1 MRKIIIIGVLVVL
14 TILVGVFAWRKIPK
28 IEYDVKVVKVESE
41 KYSPIYLKKI
51 ERGLNYSVSVISLKP
66 DRDFKLDQKS
76 EYIFSGGD
84 TSILY
89 KNVENDTLIV
99 YSYHPANK
107 PEVFD
112 SGIKVILKEIEE
124 AEYDET
130 VGKLKKRGFEKL

>member
-14 TILVGVFAWRKIPK
+14 TILVGVFAWGTIPK
-28 IEYDVKVVKVESE
+28 LESDVKVVKVESK

-51 ERGLNYSVSVISLKP
+51 ERRLNYSVSVISLKP
-66 DRDFKLDQKS
+66 DRDFKPDQKS
-76 EYIFSGGD
+76 EYVFSGGD

-89 KNVENDTLIV
+89 KNIENDTLIV
-99 YSYHPANK
+99 YSYHTANK
-107 PEVFD
+107 PEVFY

-130 VGKLKKRGFEKL
+130 VEKLKRRVFENV

>member
-14 TILVGVFAWRKIPK
+14 TILVGVFAWGTIPK
-28 IEYDVKVVKVESE
+28 LESDVEVAKVESE

-66 DRDFKLDQKS
+66 DRDFKPDPES

-84 TSILY
+84 TPILY
-89 KNVENDTLIV
+89 KDVDNDTLIV
-99 YSYHPANK
+99 YSYHSAKK

-112 SGIKVILKEIEE
+112 SGIKVVLKEIEE

-130 VGKLKKRGFEKL
+130 VEKLKKRGFEKL